1 MLKKIMI
8 SIRRNLLKIDW
19 FKRAVADYRL
29 RMKKE
34 RHKVRWDLIVN
45 SGQVRNLKPEKLDP
59 FDTHEI
65 VNDGVLEEWQN
76 GRVVGHRSV
85 TPHFVR
91 LSDSPDW
98 E

>member
-1 MLKKIMI
+1 MLKKFME
-8 SIRRNLLKIDW
+8 SMRRNLLKIDW

-65 VNDGVLEEWQN
+65 VNDGVLEECLN
-76 GRVVGHRSV
+76 GKVVGRGYI
-85 TPHFVR
+85 
-91 LSDSPDW
+91 DSRNW
-98 E
+98 GGMKI